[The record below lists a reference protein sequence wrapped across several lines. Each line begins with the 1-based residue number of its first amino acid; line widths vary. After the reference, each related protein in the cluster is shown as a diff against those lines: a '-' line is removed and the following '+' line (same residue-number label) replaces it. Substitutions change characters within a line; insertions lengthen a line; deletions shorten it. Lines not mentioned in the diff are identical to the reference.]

1 MDKHTWGQPA
11 PAAVAVKPPTE
22 PRPAEEVAAETHRLL
37 EDPGWCLWRCSTLDN
52 EVIVVVRDE
61 LVTGYPAGFPVYT
74 SQELVELAKA
84 GGEFIRV
91 AHEAKKT
98 LGAKVAA
105 VEGAAK

>member
-1 MDKHTWGQPA
+1 MSKENWNRPA
-11 PAAVAVKPPTE
+11 PAAVALKPPAE
-22 PRPAEEVAAETHRLL
+22 PQSPEEVAAETHRQL
-37 EDPGWCLWRCSTLDN
+37 EDPGWCLWRCSTLDD

-61 LVTGYPAGFPVYT
+61 LVTGYPPGFPVYT
-74 SQELVELAKA
+74 AQELFECTKA